1 MDDPRKVILRPVI
14 TEKSTMLTERV
25 NKNGQPQNAYT
36 FKVDRRASKPEIRQ
50 AVEAIFR
57 VKVLSVKTLWQRGK
71 LRRTRRGG
79 VTRQTNWK
87 KAVVT
92 LHEGHKIELF

>member
-14 TEKSTMLTERV
+14 TEKSTELTERT
-25 NKNGQPQNAYT
+25 NKKGVLQNSYT
-36 FKVDRRASKPEIRQ
+36 FKVDRRATKPEIRD
-50 AVEAIFR
+50 AVEAIFN
-57 VKVLSVKTLWQRGK
+57 VKVRSVQTIRHRGK

-79 VTRQTNWK
+79 TIRTPDWK

-92 LHEGHKIELF
+92 LREGHRIELR